1 MGFLDSSTI
10 TVDAVLTKQGRELIK
25 NGERLDISH
34 FTVSDTGV
42 DYRLWNPGHPSGS
55 AYYGEAIENLPML
68 EAGVHAQY
76 ALNNRLVSYPQGTIS
91 VPALDISLPNATGT
105 TLTFTDADAGRSTP
119 VTATLKGFSPGGGNG
134 GNLLYAITDTPE
146 VFQIQSPAVMVDE
159 LTGISQ
165 TYIAEAGLTQAHVY
179 SISPSNL
186 DNTMFV
192 IQLAPDQTQ
201 RVAGRQGN
209 LTLIHGTTG
218 AYGSIT
224 VVNNI
229 TRFHR
234 NLLRSS
240 QG

>member
-1 MGFLDSSTI
+1 MGFLDNSTI

-25 NGERLDISH
+25 NGAVLDISH

-42 DYRLWNPGHPSGS
+42 DYRLWNTGHPSGS

-76 ALNNRLVSYPQGTIS
+76 ALNNRLVSYPQGTVS
-91 VPALDISLPNATGT
+91 VPALDISIPNATGT
-105 TLTFTDADAGRSTP
+105 TLTFQDSDAGRSTP
-119 VTATLKGFSPGGGNG
+119 VTATLKGFSPGGGVG
-134 GNLLYAITDTPE
+134 GNMVYCITDTPE
-146 VFQIQSPAVMVDE
+146 VFQIQNGTWVDE

-165 TYIAEAGLTQAHVY
+165 AYIAEAGLTQANVY
-179 SISPSNL
+179 SITPSAT

-192 IQLAPDQTQ
+192 INISPDQTQ

-209 LTLIHGTTG
+209 LTIIHGTTG

-234 NLLRSS
+234 NLMQSS
-240 QG
+240 KG